1 VSLGKG
7 GPLWSTIAWLA
18 IDYRSQFSE
27 LRWYSR
33 LGVLHDEV
41 GEVPQ
46 AIYRLQQWRASKK
59 REANVQGWYEIGRVA
74 GIFVVVYFGCIVHGK
89 HAVDASALA

>member
-1 VSLGKG
+1 
-7 GPLWSTIAWLA
+7 
-18 IDYRSQFSE
+18 
-27 LRWYSR
+27 

-41 GEVPQ
+41 DEVPQ